1 MCYNKDTEREV
12 INMRYW
18 INYEVHIWKIADE
31 KPEPWVDNQKSDG
44 RKYEWTEVNEKEFL
58 NYLLKRYE
66 LAGR

>member
-1 MCYNKDTEREV
+1 
-12 INMRYW
+12 MRYW